1 MFLSLSVL
9 QVLALTGKTHHQTKL
24 SLESH
29 HPANSYHHARNLQ
42 LGKSVATKVV
52 KWVWWSRSR
61 EKSRCEDGTT
71 SKHSRAP
78 RSYGELFWRR
88 SGESLFPK
96 THLRHWFCH
105 SRGAYHRDLKPE
117 NLLLDEGGNLKVT
130 NFSLNS
136 FTEHLKQ
143 DGVAPAYVAPEVIGK
158 KGYDGATVSGWFKSD
173 GCGSRTCGWYGFV
186 QRRVLPVRER

>member
-1 MFLSLSVL
+1 M
-9 QVLALTGKTHHQTKL
+9 
-24 SLESH
+24 
-29 HPANSYHHARNLQ
+29 
-42 LGKSVATKVV
+42 KVV
-52 KWVWWSRSR
+52 KWVWWRRSR

-96 THLRHWFCH
+96 THLRHWFYH

-117 NLLLDEGGNLKVT
+117 NLLLDEEGNLKVT

-143 DGVAPAYVAPEVIGK
+143 DGLLHTTCGTLGYVAPEVIGK
-158 KGYDGATVSGWFKSD
+158 NGYDGAKDLWVVQVWWLWVWDLWVIWVCWEVFFLARC
-173 GCGSRTCGWYGFV
+173 GCRWYGFAGQWV
-186 QRRVLPVRER
+186 F

>member
-1 MFLSLSVL
+1 M
-9 QVLALTGKTHHQTKL
+9 
-24 SLESH
+24 
-29 HPANSYHHARNLQ
+29 
-42 LGKSVATKVV
+42 KVV

-105 SRGAYHRDLKPE
+105 SRGAYHRDLKPD

>member
-1 MFLSLSVL
+1 MFLSLSLL

-117 NLLLDEGGNLKVT
+117 NLLLDEEGNLKVT

-143 DGVAPAYVAPEVIGK
+143 DGLHRLMWRRRWLERKAM
-158 KGYDGATVSGWFKSD
+158 TVRLLSGWFKSD

-186 QRRVLPVRER
+186 RRWVLPVRER

>member
-1 MFLSLSVL
+1 M
-9 QVLALTGKTHHQTKL
+9 
-24 SLESH
+24 
-29 HPANSYHHARNLQ
+29 
-42 LGKSVATKVV
+42 KVV
-52 KWVWWSRSR
+52 KWVWWCRSR

-117 NLLLDEGGNLKVT
+117 NLLLDEEGNLKVT

-136 FTEHLKQ
+136 FTKHLKQ
-143 DGVAPAYVAPEVIGK
+143 DGLHRLMWRRRWLERKAM
-158 KGYDGATVSGWFKSD
+158 TVRLLSGWFKSD

-186 QRRVLPVRER
+186 QRWVLPVREREPRRRERERIRDRILKVKES